1 MKNLCTRN
9 TFDYRRYLQ
18 MQVSDCVIKCTFPS
32 TSTLLN
38 PMRPSSQN
46 LFRKIFVDNKL
57 VLPLYSRLFC
67 PEFDHM
73 PNFFRAF
80 CFHFG
85 IVCFCNPMTC
95 SGISREMAE
104 SSFDPFSNP
113 ISKKTQFWSQTNKQ
127 TSKQTN

>member
-38 PMRPSSQN
+38 PMRPSSQS
-46 LFRKIFVDNKL
+46 FIRKIWLGDKPIF
-57 VLPLYSRLFC
+57 PSYSSLFC

-73 PNFFRAF
+73 PNFFRTF
-80 CFHFG
+80 CFHLG

-113 ISKKTQFWSQTNKQ
+113 ISKKTQKVGQTNKHA
-127 TSKQTN
+127 N